1 MPYADN
7 TVGYQRR
14 DTSLDAAVKV
24 RPWSLRGQVLEC
36 FKTFDHLSTEDI
48 CEILGRD
55 YRSVQ
60 PRVSELARDGKIIDS
75 GVRTDGLFKRPIIV
89 WRLPNANDNLS

>member
-1 MPYADN
+1 M
-7 TVGYQRR
+7 
-14 DTSLDAAVKV
+14 LD
-24 RPWSLRGQVLEC
+24 
-36 FKTFDHLSTEDI
+36 
-48 CEILGRD
+48 RD

-89 WRLPNANDNLS
+89 WRLVNADDNLS